1 MMRFPNFIAAS
12 KNSGA
17 NLLRAFLI
25 LLFREL
31 CVLRGLC
38 VKSFSFFQLRT
49 YNLKSSLPLLFA
61 LCLVLSSATPSQV
74 PSGRDVVK
82 PEIYASLEPVARGSS
97 FQIAV
102 VMKIRPGFHVNARE
116 KSEDYLI
123 ATDLKAALPAGFNSG
138 EVSYPKGKLEKFT
151 FSKIPLN
158 VYQDTVILRLPV
170 TALASAPLGEQ
181 HIPLKLR
188 YQACSNELCLPP
200 VTLPLDATLNV
211 AASASAAKPAHSEI
225 FGKQ

>member
-1 MMRFPNFIAAS
+1 MKSGKTFSFIA
-12 KNSGA
+12 
-17 NLLRAFLI
+17 F
-25 LLFREL
+25 
-31 CVLRGLC
+31 
-38 VKSFSFFQLRT
+38 
-49 YNLKSSLPLLFA
+49 
-61 LCLVLSSATPSQV
+61 LVLSAILSTAASPQV

-82 PEIYASLEPVARGSS
+82 PEIYASLDPAGRGSS

-123 ATDLKAALPAGFNSG
+123 ATDLKAALPAGFSSG
-138 EVSYPKGKLEKFT
+138 EVSYPKGKLEKFA

-200 VTLPLDATLNV
+200 VTLTLDAVVNV
-211 AASASAAKPAHSEI
+211 ASSNSATKPAHADV

>member
-1 MMRFPNFIAAS
+1 MFFFIT
-12 KNSGA
+12 
-17 NLLRAFLI
+17 
-25 LLFREL
+25 
-31 CVLRGLC
+31 V
-38 VKSFSFFQLRT
+38 
-49 YNLKSSLPLLFA
+49 
-61 LCLVLSSATPSQV
+61 LVLSVALSPAASSQV
-74 PSGRDVVK
+74 PSGREVVK
-82 PEIYASLEPVARGSS
+82 PEIYASLDPAARGSS

-123 ATDLKAALPAGFNSG
+123 ATDLKAAFPAGFNGS

-158 VYQDTVILRLPV
+158 VYQGTVILRMPV
-170 TALASAPLGEQ
+170 TALESAPLGEQ

-188 YQACSNELCLPP
+188 YQACSAELCLPP
-200 VTLPLDATLNV
+200 VTLTLDATLNV
-211 AASASAAKPAHSEI
+211 AASAAAAKPAHSEL